1 MLLGIAYFPPVS
13 YFALIAEGMSISSGG
28 GIVPAEVY
36 IEACENYQKQ
46 SWRNRCRYYAADGPQ
61 YLNFPIVHEGTH
73 ELPIREIKVDYSTPW
88 LLRTE
93 RAIASAYES
102 SAYFD
107 YYKDELFGI
116 LESRPGTLF
125 ELDLEIIRFFLR
137 KTGVAANIHLTD
149 EYVPVGET
157 SPYGR
162 DFRGLLHPK
171 RPDTVLKDLGLEKP
185 YFQVFARKYGFIPNL
200 SIMDLLF
207 NEGPESILYLKTTP
221 AK

>member
-162 DFRGLLHPK
+162 DFRG
-171 RPDTVLKDLGLEKP
+171 
-185 YFQVFARKYGFIPNL
+185 FFIL
-200 SIMDLLF
+200 RGRTMC
-207 NEGPESILYLKTTP
+207 
-221 AK
+221 